1 VNTPVNATLFSNQVV
16 SAIRSVIG
24 DKSVALHEPNFSG
37 NEWAYVKECID
48 TGWVSSVGKYVD
60 RFEDELAQFTGVK
73 RAIAVVN
80 GTAAIQ
86 VCLRLVGVEQND
98 EVLIPTLTFI
108 ATANAVTYCGAVPHF
123 VDSDM
128 ATLGIDPAKLDAYLK
143 EIAEM
148 RPAGCFNKKTG
159 RRIKAVI
166 PMHTFGHSVD
176 LDPLVEICGRYSL
189 ELVEDAAESLGS
201 FYKGK
206 HTGNLGRVSALS
218 FNGNKIMTTGG
229 GGAILTNDES
239 LGKLAKHL
247 TTTAKVPHKWAFVHD
262 QVGYNYRLPNINAA
276 LGCAQLEQMP
286 GFIEKKRALAGKYQ
300 KAFDGFD
307 GISFFT
313 EPEFSQSNYWLNV
326 LLLDDAVKDFR
337 DDLLSETNSNGIMTR
352 PAWTLMHEL
361 DIYMA
366 NPKMPDLSVAENI
379 EKRLVNIPSS
389 ARLAEEVFL

>member
-1 VNTPVNATLFSNQVV
+1 MGVMADS
-16 SAIRSVIG
+16 I
-24 DKSVALHEPNFSG
+24 VAYAQPLLDETDGS
-37 NEWAYVKECID
+37 ID
-48 TGWVSSVGKYVD
+48 AMQRAMD
-60 RFEDELAQFTGVK
+60 LAQ
-73 RAIAVVN
+73 
-80 GTAAIQ
+80 
-86 VCLRLVGVEQND
+86 VCWNLALLPEEER
-98 EVLIPTLTFI
+98 
-108 ATANAVTYCGAVPHF
+108 
-123 VDSDM
+123 
-128 ATLGIDPAKLDAYLK
+128 DAQ
-143 EIAEM
+143 IAEM